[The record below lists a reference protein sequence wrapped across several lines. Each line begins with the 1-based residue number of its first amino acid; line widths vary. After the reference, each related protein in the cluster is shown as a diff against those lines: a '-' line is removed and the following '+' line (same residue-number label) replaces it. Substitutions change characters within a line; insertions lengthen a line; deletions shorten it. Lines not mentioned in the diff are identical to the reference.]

1 MPRRLIGKITLEH
14 EYVNLETSG
23 LAPGPAALPKYGEGA
38 DYWKNAKPSD
48 MKLLDNRQLF
58 MVFNRLSL
66 LLSEGRGMKEELAN
80 AWETFEA
87 VIREAKSRRATLH
100 D

>member
-1 MPRRLIGKITLEH
+1 MRKLIARIDIDHHYINVE
-14 EYVNLETSG
+14 G
-23 LAPGPAALPKYGEGA
+23 LGIAPGPVALPRYGEGA

-66 LLSEGRGMKEELAN
+66 LLSENRGMPHELAN